1 MILSFVQR
9 HAKVVMLL
17 WAVIFLL
24 SAVGAWHLN
33 NAVKAGGFNDQHG
46 QSFVGQ
52 EVNQHAFG
60 DADNELSVVL
70 TSEKAVDTSTINAVE
85 KAIYGLPH
93 VAHVTDRRDVAQLGS
108 DSGQTQVLQVGFD
121 ADNTTTQNLVPA
133 LRDSV
138 ADVIENTVVE
148 SHVTGAAA
156 LDYDLNM
163 QSQKDA
169 LHAEMIAFPVL
180 ILVLLFIYRALGPTL
195 VTLITAG
202 ICLAGAQA
210 TGTILAQLI
219 DVSNMYITGASLIG
233 LAVSVDYCLFL
244 LARYKENIH
253 AGLTEPDAL
262 HSATRTAGHAIRFG
276 GLSVIAALCA
286 LFIARNMV
294 FTSIAF
300 AGIIVTTIALLA
312 LSTLV
317 PAVITVLGDKL
328 FFGKLPG
335 FQNALVANEQRESP
349 VLRIAMTKPLVVA
362 VAVTIPLLLGAAPLA
377 GIKLQVPVASASILP
392 EGQDSREGIEAIQSE
407 LDARALFP
415 TSVTFE
421 GSPGESV
428 NSVQARALRFADEL
442 DNVRNVDQVLIPGTP
457 AEHSSP
463 YPLSGSQQS
472 VNYSRVLITSTGL
485 PDSDDAHAMIHDIK
499 ELTKGQSKVYVS
511 GATAQG
517 DDFDRL
523 VESSI
528 PWIIIA
534 VILISLALL
543 GWAFR
548 SWRLPVLA
556 VVLNGL
562 VVSSAMGLLSLIWKA
577 STGDSINSVTPILI
591 FAIIFGLSMDYMV
604 LMASRMKEEYVT
616 TPHHKHAIALGSMKT
631 SQLVIFAAIIMI
643 GVFVSFMVA
652 EISIVREIGLG
663 LAMAVAMDALIVRP
677 LLLPSILTLIGP
689 SVWGR
694 TTRVR
699 TNLEQNKDDNSRCT
713 ESTPVAIQ

>member
-1 MILSFVQR
+1 MILTFVQR
-9 HAKVVMLL
+9 HAKLVILL
-17 WAVIFLL
+17 WSVVFVL

-33 NAVKAGGFNDQHG
+33 DAVKAGGFNDQHG
-46 QSFVGQ
+46 QSFAGQ
-52 EVNQHAFG
+52 DVNREAFG

-70 TSEKAVDTSTINAVE
+70 TSDETVGSSTLDAVE
-85 KAIYGLPH
+85 TAIHELPH
-93 VAHVTDRRDVAQLGS
+93 VEHVTDGRQVAQLGS
-108 DSGQTQVLQVGFD
+108 DSGQTQIVQVGFD
-121 ADNTTTQNLVPA
+121 ADNTTTQNMVPT
-133 LRDSV
+133 LRGKV
-138 ADVIENTVVE
+138 AEAIEGTSVE

-156 LDYDLNM
+156 LDYDLNI

-169 LHAEMIAFPVL
+169 LHAEMIAFPLL
-180 ILVLLFIYRALGPTL
+180 ILVLLFIYRAVGPTL
-195 VTLITAG
+195 VTLVTAG
-202 ICLAGAQA
+202 ICLAGTQGAGTVIAQFM
-210 TGTILAQLI
+210 

-244 LARYKENIH
+244 IARYKENIH
-253 AGLTEPDAL
+253 AGMDKSDAL
-262 HSATRTAGHAIRFG
+262 RGTTRTAGHAIRFG

-294 FTSIAF
+294 FSSIAL

-317 PAVITVLGDKL
+317 PAIITALGDRL

-335 FQNALVANEQRESP
+335 FHDALVIEEEKDSP
-349 VLRIAMTKPLVVA
+349 MLRTALTKPAIVALAVV
-362 VAVTIPLLLGAAPLA
+362 VPLLVCAAPLA

-392 EGQDSREGIEAIQSE
+392 EGKDSREGIEAIQSE

-421 GSPGESV
+421 GAPGESAED
-428 NSVQARALRFADEL
+428 VQAKATAFADQL
-442 DNVRNVDQVLIPGTP
+442 GGVSNVDQVLVPGTP
-457 AEHSSP
+457 EEKFSP

-472 VNYSRVLITSTGL
+472 VNYSRVLVTLTGL
-485 PDSDDAHAMIHDIK
+485 PDSDDAHEMIRDIK
-499 ELTKGQSKVYVS
+499 DLTGDQADVYVS

-528 PWIIIA
+528 PWIIAA
-534 VILISLALL
+534 VVLISLALL

-556 VVLNGL
+556 VALNGL
-562 VVSSAMGLLSLIWKA
+562 VVSAAMGLLSFIWKA
-577 STGDSINSVTPILI
+577 VTGDSINSVTPIVI
-591 FAIIFGLSMDYMV
+591 FAIVFGLSMDYMV
-604 LMASRMKEEYVT
+604 LMASRMKEEFVKT
-616 TPHHKHAIALGSMKT
+616 TRHRHAISLGIAKT
-631 SQLVIFAAIIMI
+631 SRLVIFAAIIMI
-643 GVFVSFMVA
+643 GVFLSFMVA

-677 LLLPSILTLIGP
+677 LLLPSVLTLIGP
-689 SVWGR
+689 SVWGGSPSITADLR
-694 TTRVR
+694 GGA
-699 TNLEQNKDDNSRCT
+699 DDDIRYP
-713 ESTPVAIQ
+713 ESIPMAI